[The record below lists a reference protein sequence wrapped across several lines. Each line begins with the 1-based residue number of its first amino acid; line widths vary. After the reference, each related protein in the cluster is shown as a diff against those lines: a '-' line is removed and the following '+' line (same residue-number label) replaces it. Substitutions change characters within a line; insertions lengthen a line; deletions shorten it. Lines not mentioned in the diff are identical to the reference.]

1 MIDELIHHCIN
12 EIGLDGE
19 SGTEI
24 DRLTSFIR
32 QFHTDH
38 SSRSQLPHQLVDA
51 SYLAFVFRQLIAHPH
66 VNVGLFVAGVPQ
78 REGARSGI
86 TKRKASAPNTPTTK
100 REPQHQPVAPEYDW
114 VDVLDPSLA
123 EHHDLP
129 RLQSAHGDRLRLV
142 LQPAAIKRQLVG
154 ADDIFLPPSAYNV
167 LQIICRSREKP
178 VLSTDIGSAIHTDQK
193 TVYYICKRLTDPG
206 LIVKIKARETGTTAS
221 YFVAARFQDA
231 CDLLIQQRNAEIT
244 TDSHQSDIAS
254 GPMLPLLADLAS
266 SSRLPTPQIDIA
278 TDLPDVDA
286 ESDQEEADP
295 ASGPIITVKDEESQA
310 IQLIDSDGQG
320 NAHIPVQT
328 LAPTFQHVD
337 PEKARLWMSSRP
349 ELVRFRI
356 YLLCN
361 STNSKITKRH
371 GLVHRINI
379 AYNLSLKRMFINVLE
394 HAIVDGFLEVV
405 QLLIAS
411 TGRTSRGLRMT
422 HKGLE
427 EMQNM
432 LQGDFDDPASLE
444 EQQRARKLNAALQQD
459 LDRFESRLP
468 RELTLE
474 RWMYEEVARAGP
486 SGRTAAQL
494 MAKLHATGH
503 FTRVIEQIVLRAED
517 ADGEPSMNDLRIRTF
532 HEHSLRIRS
541 SKLFSNHAWVLQSAN
556 DGYLEQQDRDRLA
569 LAGGPS
575 CFHQQSTAWDE
586 PAQINQLV
594 ASFSQEIA
602 TPGKR
607 PDPPRRGRP
616 PKRRADS
623 DLNTPPKKKGRPRKN
638 PAPTGGAEPS
648 PLAADA
654 NDVATCSSQATPL
667 PAEGTEQAPEL
678 SDMPME
684 TATATLEAAEPG
696 AEPSDAS
703 RPQLAVPDSPAA
715 GAAKRRE
722 RRLAQEQSARQPTS
736 LLATAPVVGPSAMQ
750 TDEAVE
756 AAKATPSDAVVAP
769 QHEAAQDG
777 QKDAPDDH
785 PKPATSAPEA
795 DLGNVADLLSIPTNL
810 KTEAD
815 WGLVATPA
823 SKRVL
828 KAGSTPTTSDRKKRT
843 NLTQLR
849 SAHALVQCIREA
861 GGAMDALLIPE
872 QLSSFVERH
881 GFASEAQLVNLR
893 DKKVRDKAIAA
904 AMNNDLLRRTYV
916 RIDRPSAPHPRRQ
929 IIYLP
934 DLPQQTLHAYCDAVK
949 TGRQGW
955 FDTRATISTLTTA
968 TDSVEVGSMDAL
980 HIVKPWHQ
988 SDPMRLTDLPA
999 DMAQLAPLRQP
1010 FRDVTSVHRQHLGFL
1025 GGEMVRL
1032 KAFHHACAHFLR
1044 LQSSISETP
1053 GARFG
1058 NGATLPLSFFW
1069 SDAPLDLYLGL
1080 VAVRHMSEPIEQM
1093 ALDPNMRRLPMH
1105 ALPKELTAAIGLAN
1119 GVPVDVKIALYSL
1132 AAQLS
1137 ELGVLDI
1144 HPASNIAQEQLD
1156 SSSGDPVSFAVSVEP
1171 RSRIPRYNWLAEEAE
1186 KPLVEVLDV
1195 GLDADKINLFWA
1207 RMQASCLS
1215 PSKSKALLANDSGQE
1230 GTEGVT
1236 EGAVVHG
1243 LRPGDNVDP
1252 FKTLPEELMFA
1263 LKANKSWRP
1272 FHQLRPSQTR
1282 FFRRIDA
1289 QDCASASQEH
1299 IDRLA
1304 YATLVPQS
1312 VVRAVLEHRARAAQ
1326 EPDDPDVAPHQSR
1339 PRFTWPLRLST
1350 ISLPTNVYRPIAAA
1364 ASVRRKKTQAEREK
1378 QGRMT
1383 TLAKAR
1389 QLRQRR
1395 DEQFQALLDQAFT
1408 EAPSAHALRP
1418 KIETALGVIRKKF
1431 VAGDVRFDADA
1442 AQKAILRAIR
1452 SATGVRLMPA
1462 ARATPAARQRRRA
1475 RQTSSD
1481 HEEDAGEAD
1490 NKATGGSVT
1499 RRDRRGR
1506 RNVDQVNFW
1515 TPARKELLRDAAV
1528 ILRVRDEVRGRSDW
1542 TALLQVI
1549 EPEERTKTRSVIMAQ
1564 WRSQYQRMRTLY
1576 GEEAYLAA
1584 LESRWV
1590 PVYLAARQEGTLQDV
1605 DFPSATNFDLVA
1617 QIELLRSSI
1626 DKNEV
1631 QRSLTKPTARN
1642 ALPAVLT
1649 EASDFTASW
1658 KEDLVEEPVE
1668 RRFEAFFSSE
1678 VGVTSRRLEKLLG
1691 AALGSEQADRPTQ
1704 RDASIEEL
1712 MAESAVRIVV
1722 ATSSVET
1729 DVDAASGSAEHVVDE
1744 AAKADFC
1751 SSVGDARIEA
1761 AISRMLDAK
1770 LLRSVSGDPTIRRR
1784 PGTNFVLGDE
1794 MQKLQPDGGARFI
1807 LGAGDLEASVTH
1819 RRSAWE
1825 ELCAAEEGMYVQP
1838 VETDGEAAAMMV
1850 LMEMGVVETRV
1861 ETGAFEAL
1869 RQNAAFNARVLN
1881 DQDLESLIHVR
1892 AKANAMEVLERAV
1905 LTLPPLPSDSVL
1917 DWLDSADLR
1926 TEWTAQCEGAPDV
1939 GALARTLL
1947 AAGPAGLPLP
1957 DVAHTTVTRLV
1968 AGRRPLAFLS
1978 PLSSQPT
1985 LVASVYV
1992 HTYTLHTPSRTLP
2005 HAWTTLHR
2013 TPHATS
2019 RLWRSLLEQ
2028 CLATVRQR
2036 PGISFGALAR
2046 RFEPR
2051 TGAPAVS
2058 AADVWLAITALC
2070 DVQAVVAHDLSL
2082 HVHPTRPLA
2091 AFKA

>member
-1 MIDELIHHCIN
+1 MIDELVHHCIN

-19 SGTEI
+19 AGTEI
-24 DRLTSFIR
+24 NRLTSFIC
-32 QFHTDH
+32 QFHADH
-38 SSRSQLPHQLVDA
+38 TSRSQLPDQLVDA
-51 SYLAFVFRQLIAHPH
+51 SYLSFVFRQLIAHPD
-66 VNVGLFVAGVPQ
+66 VSVGLFVAGVPQ
-78 REGARSGI
+78 REGARTGI

-100 REPQHQPVAPEYDW
+100 RESQHQPVAPEYDW
-114 VDVLDPSLA
+114 VETLDPSLA

-129 RLQSAHGDRLRLV
+129 QLQSAHGDRLRLV

-167 LQIICRSREKP
+167 LQIICRSRQTP

-221 YFVAARFQDA
+221 YFIAARFQDS

-254 GPMLPLLADLAS
+254 EPMLPLLKDLAS
-266 SSRLPTPQIDIA
+266 SSRLTTPQVDIPSNQ
-278 TDLPDVDA
+278 PDVDA
-286 ESDQEEADP
+286 DSDQEEAQP

-310 IQLIDSDGQG
+310 IQLADIQGQG
-320 NAHIPVQT
+320 NAQVHLQT

-379 AYNLSLKRMFINVLE
+379 AYNLSLKRIFTNVLE

-427 EMQNM
+427 EMQSM

-494 MAKLHATGH
+494 MAKLNAAGH
-503 FTRVIEQIVLRAED
+503 FSRVIEQIILRAED

-575 CFHQQSTAWDE
+575 RFHQQSTAWDE

-602 TPGKR
+602 TPDKR
-607 PDPPRRGRP
+607 LEPPRRGRP
-616 PKRRADS
+616 PKRRAEP
-623 DLNTPPKKKGRPRKN
+623 DLNTPPKKRGRPRKN
-638 PAPTGGAEPS
+638 PVPVDSAEPS

-654 NDVATCSSQATPL
+654 NNDAIASSRATPL
-667 PAEGTEQAPEL
+667 PTAGIEQTPEL
-678 SDMPME
+678 SDTPME
-684 TATATLEAAEPG
+684 RATSTLEAVEHSVEP
-696 AEPSDAS
+696 ADEFRPEP
-703 RPQLAVPDSPAA
+703 AVPDSPAA

-722 RRLAQEQSARQPTS
+722 RRLVQEQSARRPTS
-736 LLATAPVVGPSAMQ
+736 LLATAPVVRPSTMHI
-750 TDEAVE
+750 DEAAE
-756 AAKATPSDAVVAP
+756 ARPADAAEAP
-769 QHEAAQDG
+769 QHEAERDSQMVAHE
-777 QKDAPDDH
+777 DH
-785 PKPATSAPEA
+785 PNPTTSMSEGN
-795 DLGNVADLLSIPTNL
+795 LGNVADLLSNPTRP
-810 KTEAD
+810 KIEAE
-815 WGLVATPA
+815 WGSVATPA
-823 SKRVL
+823 SKSVFE
-828 KAGSTPTTSDRKKRT
+828 AGSTPTTSDRKKRT

-881 GFASEAQLVNLR
+881 GFTSEAQLVNLR

-904 AMNNDLLRRTYV
+904 AVNNDLLRRTYV

-949 TGRQGW
+949 TERQGW
-955 FDTRATISTLTTA
+955 FDTKASITTLTNVI
-968 TDSVEVGSMDAL
+968 DSVEVGSMDAL
-980 HIVKPWHQ
+980 HVDKPWHQ
-988 SDPMRLTDLPA
+988 SEPMRLADLPA

-1025 GGEMVRL
+1025 SGEMLRL

-1044 LQSSISETP
+1044 LRASTSEVP
-1053 GARFG
+1053 GAVSG
-1058 NGATLPLSFFW
+1058 DGATLPLSFFW
-1069 SDAPLDLYLGL
+1069 TDAPLDLYLGL
-1080 VAVRHMSEPIEQM
+1080 VAVRQMSEPIEQM
-1093 ALDPNMRRLPMH
+1093 ALDPNVRRLPMH
-1105 ALPKELTAAIGLAN
+1105 ALPEGLATALGLAN

-1132 AAQLS
+1132 ASQLS
-1137 ELGVLDI
+1137 KLGVLDI
-1144 HPASNIAQEQLD
+1144 HPASHDAQEQLD
-1156 SSSGDPVSFAVSVEP
+1156 TPSGDPVSFSVSVQP
-1171 RSRIPRYNWLAEEAE
+1171 RARVARYNWLAEEAE

-1195 GLDADKINLFWA
+1195 GLDADKINRFWA

-1215 PSKSKALLANDSGQE
+1215 PNRSKALLAHDDAQE
-1230 GTEGVT
+1230 GSEGLT
-1236 EGAVVHG
+1236 AGTAVHD

-1263 LKANKSWRP
+1263 LRANKSWRP
-1272 FHQLRPSQTR
+1272 FHQLRPSQIK
-1282 FFRRIDA
+1282 FFRRIDVH
-1289 QDCASASQEH
+1289 DCASASQEH

-1326 EPDDPDVAPHQSR
+1326 EPEDPDVPPHQSR

-1350 ISLPTNVYRPIAAA
+1350 VSLPTNVYRPIAAA
-1364 ASVRRKKTQAEREK
+1364 ASVKRKKTQAEREK

-1395 DEQFQALLDQAFT
+1395 DEQFQALLEQAFA

-1442 AQKAILRAIR
+1442 AHKAIVRAIR

-1462 ARATPAARQRRRA
+1462 ARAAPAARQRRRA

-1481 HEEDAGEAD
+1481 HEADAGEAD
-1490 NKATGGSVT
+1490 NKATGGGVA

-1590 PVYLAARQEGTLQDV
+1590 PVYLAARQEGTLQDA

-1631 QRSLTKPTARN
+1631 QRSLTKPTARH

-1668 RRFEAFFSSE
+1668 RRFEAFFSTE

-1691 AALGSEQADRPTQ
+1691 TALGSEQADSPTQ

-1712 MAESAVRIVV
+1712 MAECAVRIVV
-1722 ATSSVET
+1722 ATSSAET
-1729 DVDAASGSAEHVVDE
+1729 DVDAASGSTEHVVDE
-1744 AAKADFC
+1744 AIKADFC

-1770 LLRSVSGDPTIRRR
+1770 LLRAVSSDPALRRR

-1794 MQKLQPDGGARFI
+1794 MQKLVADGSARFN

-1819 RRSAWE
+1819 RRWAWE

-1850 LMEMGVVETRV
+1850 LMEMGAVEAHV

-1881 DQDLESLIHVR
+1881 DEDLESLIHVR
-1892 AKANAMEVLERAV
+1892 AGAGALRVLERAV
-1905 LTLPPLPSDSVL
+1905 LTLPPIPSDSVL
-1917 DWLDSADLR
+1917 DWLDSADLL
-1926 TEWTAQCEGAPDV
+1926 TEWNAQCEGAPDV
-1939 GALARTLL
+1939 GACARTLL
-1947 AAGPAGLPLP
+1947 DAGPAGLALP
-1957 DVAHTTVTRLV
+1957 HLAYSAVSRLV
-1968 AGRRPLAFLS
+1968 AGSRPLAFFS
-1978 PLSSQPT
+1978 PLSAQPV

-1992 HTYTLHTPSRTLP
+1992 HAYTLHAPSRTLP
-2005 HAWTTLHR
+2005 HAWTTLHP
-2013 TPHATS
+2013 TPHPTS
-2019 RLWRSLLEQ
+2019 TRLWRSLLEH
-2028 CLATVRQR
+2028 CLALVRQR
-2036 PGISFGALAR
+2036 PGISFSALAR

-2070 DVQAVVAHDLSL
+2070 DAQAVVAQTDLSL
-2082 HVHPTRPLA
+2082 HVYPTRPLA
-2091 AFKA
+2091 AFAA